1 VMCTCKHVDGCTSY
15 KETLPTRFH
24 SGWIV
29 NGKATFQIEDD
40 VILAMLPLKMKLSPV
55 IQEREDVPCAHCRMP
70 FKPREARNLYCSNA
84 ECKRAQRRIKMQ
96 NQRNTK
102 GKS

>member
-1 VMCTCKHVDGCTSY
+1 MCTCKHVEGCASY

-40 VILAMLPLKMKLSPV
+40 VILAMLPLKMKLAPV
-55 IQEREDVPCAHCRMP
+55 IQERKDVPCAHCQMP
-70 FKPREARNLYCSNA
+70 FTPREAKNLYCSKV
-84 ECKRAQRRIKMQ
+84 ECKREQQRRQKQ
-96 NQRNTK
+96 RQRNTK